1 MFKAI
6 IELLAAFF
14 KSADTAGRI
23 AEKSLPTPETRAE
36 MDKRKFQKQTE
47 AEMKKACRTQRN
59 FLNLVW
65 NKNIKIEDRINLVYG
80 KTWSEEDRELLISQL
95 KAALPKHK

>member
-36 MDKRKFQKQTE
+36 MDKRSIGVV
-47 AEMKKACRTQRN
+47 
-59 FLNLVW
+59 LVRVRFW
-65 NKNIKIEDRINLVYG
+65 GNIKAGRRMAIAPQQTTI
-80 KTWSEEDRELLISQL
+80 IAPQL
-95 KAALPKHK
+95 MAI